1 MAVKLKPDRKK
12 KEQERDAAKKA
23 LLKKIGVCA
32 LALLLVVGIGA
43 AAWAI
48 FAPKPVQILY
58 DNEKGGYYDAKHDVL
73 YHYAPVS
80 YEPVKVRI
88 TEKYGVI
95 DGETVY
101 PLTGAESTRWLS
113 EKYQGMG
120 AVYYADGIEL
130 PVLTEFD
137 ADTVC
142 ICTESE
148 MGVKQVRSIE
158 VRNQVLAVIDKLE
171 NGEGAIMPTEATVYH
186 LKFTSATYSWLYYD
200 ILYYEAEEGNYL
212 YDRSRQKLVDAGTL
226 LLGYLPRA
234 DMKADENTLIMPVEE
249 TKS

>member
-1 MAVKLKPDRKK
+1 MAVKLKSDPKK
-12 KEQERDAAKKA
+12 KEKERKAARAETLKKA
-23 LLKKIGVCA
+23 GVCA
-32 LALLLVVGIGA
+32 LALLLVVGIGVGM
-43 AAWAI
+43 WAI
-48 FAPKPVQILY
+48 FAPKPVQIVY
-58 DNEKGGYYDAKHDVL
+58 DKEKGGYYDAKHGVL

-88 TEKYGVI
+88 TEKYGTI

-101 PLTGAESTRWLS
+101 PLTGAEPTRWLS

-120 AVYYADGIEL
+120 AIYYADGIEL
-130 PVLTEFD
+130 PALTEFD
-137 ADTVC
+137 ADIVC

-158 VRNQVLAVIDKLE
+158 ERDQVLAVIDKLE
-171 NGEGAIMPTEATVYH
+171 NGESTIMPTEATVYH

-200 ILYYEAEEGNYL
+200 ILYYEADDGNYL

-249 TKS
+249 TK

>member
-1 MAVKLKPDRKK
+1 MAVKLKPDRKRIEQK
-12 KEQERDAAKKA
+12 KAAAKTA

-32 LALLLVVGIGA
+32 LALLLIVGIGIGM
-43 AAWAI
+43 WAI
-48 FAPKPVQILY
+48 FAPKPVQIVY
-58 DNEKGGYYDAKHDVL
+58 DKEKGGYYDAKHDVL

-88 TEKYGVI
+88 NEKYGVI

-101 PLTGAESTRWLS
+101 PLSDVEPTRWLS

-120 AVYYADGIEL
+120 AVYFADGIEL
-130 PVLTEFD
+130 PALTEFD

-158 VRNQVLAVIDKLE
+158 VRDQVLAVIDKLE
-171 NGEGAIMPTEATVYH
+171 NGESAIMPTEATVYH

>member
-1 MAVKLKPDRKK
+1 MATKLKTNRKK
-12 KEQERDAAKKA
+12 KEKERAEAKAAQ
-23 LLKKIGVCA
+23 LKKIGVCA
-32 LALLLVVGIGA
+32 LALLLVVGLGA
-43 AAWAI
+43 AMWTI
-48 FAPKPVQILY
+48 FAPKPVQIVY
-58 DNEKGGYYDAKHDVL
+58 DKERGGYYDEKHDVL

-88 TEKYGVI
+88 SEQYGVL
-95 DGETVY
+95 DGEPVY
-101 PLTGAESTRWLS
+101 PLTGAEPSRWLS

-120 AVYYADGIEL
+120 AVYYADGIDL
-130 PVLTEFD
+130 PALAEFD
-137 ADTVC
+137 ADTVS

-158 VRNQVLAVIDKLE
+158 MRDQVLAVIDRLE

-200 ILYYEAEEGNYL
+200 ILYYEADDGNYL
-212 YDRSRQKLVDAGTL
+212 YDRSRQMLVDAGTL

-234 DMKADENTLIMPVEE
+234 DMQADENTLVMPEE
-249 TKS
+249 KSK

>member
-1 MAVKLKPDRKK
+1 MATKLKTNLKK
-12 KEQERDAAKKA
+12 KEKERAEAKAALIRKV
-23 LLKKIGVCA
+23 GVCA
-32 LALLLVVGIGA
+32 IALVLVAGIGIGM
-43 AAWAI
+43 WAI
-48 FAPKPVQILY
+48 FAPKPVQIVY
-58 DNEKGGYYDAKHDVL
+58 DKARGGYYDEKHDVL

-88 TEKYGVI
+88 SEKYGVI
-95 DGETVY
+95 DGEPVY
-101 PLTGAESTRWLS
+101 PLTGAEPTRWLS
-113 EKYQGMG
+113 ERYQGMG
-120 AVYYADGIEL
+120 AVYYAEDVEL
-130 PVLTEFD
+130 PALTEFD

-158 VRNQVLAVIDKLE
+158 VRDQVLAVIDRLE
-171 NGEGAIMPTEATVYH
+171 NGEGAIMPTEAAVYH

-200 ILYYEAEEGNYL
+200 ILYYEADDGNYL

-234 DMKADENTLIMPVEE
+234 DMQADENSLVMPSEE
-249 TKS
+249 TK

>member
-1 MAVKLKPDRKK
+1 MAVKLKPDRKRIEQK
-12 KEQERDAAKKA
+12 KAAAKTA

-32 LALLLVVGIGA
+32 LALLLVVGIGIGM
-43 AAWAI
+43 WAI
-48 FAPKPVQILY
+48 FAPKPVQIVY
-58 DNEKGGYYDAKHDVL
+58 DKEKGGYYDAKHDVL

-80 YEPVKVRI
+80 YEPVIRVKSQ
-88 TEKYGVI
+88 YGVI
-95 DGETVY
+95 DGEPVY
-101 PLTGAESTRWLS
+101 PISGVEPTRWLS

-120 AVYYADGIEL
+120 AVYFADGIEL
-130 PVLTEFD
+130 PALTEFD

-158 VRNQVLAVIDKLE
+158 VRDQVLAVIDKLE
-171 NGEGAIMPTEATVYH
+171 NGESAIMPTEATVYH